1 MNIVDLEGRPQA
13 VNVLKEIKDKILIFD
28 GAMGTMLQQAGLE
41 AGELPEVYNIEHPE
55 IVQKIH
61 ESYVKAG
68 AQVVTTNTFQASEL
82 KLESCPYSVEE
93 IIKAAVKNAKK
104 AGAPY
109 VALDIGP
116 LGKMMKPVGDLSFEE
131 AYRLFKRQV
140 EAGAK
145 AGADLIL
152 TETFSD
158 LYEAKAAILAAK
170 ENSDLPI
177 FCTMTFQED
186 ERTFLGTDP
195 LTAVSVLQGLG
206 VDALGMN
213 CSLGPEEMIHL
224 LPDFLRYAKVPLMV
238 QSNAG
243 LPKMEGDETIFPVTP
258 ESFGAYG
265 KEMVKL
271 GVQIL
276 GGCCGTSP
284 EHIRQLKQNVETI
297 KSTPRKVKKI
307 TCACSSTQ
315 TVILNH
321 KTTVIGERI
330 NPTGKKRLKKALRNS
345 EFDTLLKEA
354 IYQVNAGAQVLDV
367 NVGLPEIQEKI
378 VLPHVISDIQT
389 VVDVPLQIDSADV
402 EALEAAVRVYN
413 GKPIINSVNGKEEN
427 MRAVFPI
434 AQKYGAAL
442 ICLTLDEEGIPQT
455 AQGRLQIAQKI
466 MERAIE
472 YGIPKEDLI
481 IDCLV
486 MTASAQQS
494 IVKETLKAVS
504 LVKTQLGLKT
514 ILGISNISFGLP
526 NRVLLNRTFLAAA
539 LGEGLDA
546 PILDPLS
553 QEMMDTIYS
562 FRVLNNE
569 DLEAKNYIEAY
580 QNLPKDGEKV
590 EKESI
595 NPQDLEK
602 LIIDGMK
609 TEVGQQVENLLKAK
623 DSEDIIKEYFIPA
636 LDRVGQKYEIGEF
649 FLPQLL
655 RSAEAVKQ
663 GLNIIK
669 SHSAKEI
676 VEENQGKILVATV
689 KGDIHDIGK
698 NIAKM
703 LLENYGFTVI
713 DMGKDVDPK
722 DIVETVKKEKIK
734 LVGLSALMTTTV
746 KNMQLTIE
754 ALREEVPECK
764 VMAGGAVLTPEYAK
778 MVGADYYVADGQAG
792 IRIAKEVLSNRK

>member
-1 MNIVDLEGRPQA
+1 MD
-13 VNVLKEIKDKILIFD
+13 VLKEIRDKILIFD

-61 ESYVKAG
+61 ESYVKVG
-68 AQVVTTNTFQASEL
+68 AQVITTNTFQASEL

-93 IIKAAVKNAKK
+93 IIEAAVKNAKEI
-104 AGAPY
+104 GAAY

-152 TETFSD
+152 IETFSD

-186 ERTFLGTDP
+186 GRTFLGTDP

-243 LPKMEGDETIFPVTP
+243 LPKIEGDRTIFPVDP

-265 KEMVKL
+265 KEMAEL

-284 EHIRQLKQNVETI
+284 EHIRQLKQNIENIKPTSRMVE
-297 KSTPRKVKKI
+297 RI

-315 TVILNH
+315 TVILDQ
-321 KTTVIGERI
+321 KTTIIGERI
-330 NPTGKKRLKKALRNS
+330 NPTGKKRLKEALRNR
-345 EFDTLLKEA
+345 ELDTLLKEA
-354 IYQVNAGAQVLDV
+354 IYQVNAGAQILDV
-367 NVGLPEIQEKI
+367 NVGLPEINEEE
-378 VLPHVISDIQT
+378 VLPKVACDIQA
-389 VVDVPLQIDSADV
+389 VVDVPLQMDSADV
-402 EALEAAVRVYN
+402 KALEAAVRIYN
-413 GKPIINSVNGKEEN
+413 GKPLINSVNGKEKN

-434 AQKYGAAL
+434 AKKYGAAL

-455 AQGRLQIAQKI
+455 AQRRLQIAQKI
-466 MERAIE
+466 MERAVD

-494 IVKETLKAVS
+494 IVKETLRAIN

-514 ILGISNISFGLP
+514 TLGVSNISFGLP

-569 DLEAKNYIEAY
+569 DLQAQKYIEIY
-580 QNLPKDGEKV
+580 QDIPKGGEKV
-590 EKESI
+590 EKESS

-609 TEVGQQVENLLKAK
+609 KEVGQQVENLLKTK
-623 DSEDIIKEYFIPA
+623 DSEDIIKEYFIPV
-636 LDRVGQKYEIGEF
+636 LDKVGQKYEIGEF

-663 GLNIIK
+663 GLDIIK
-669 SHSAKEI
+669 SHSVREI
-676 VEENQGKILVATV
+676 EEENQGKVLVATV

-722 DIVETVKKEKIK
+722 EIVETVKKEKIK

-754 ALREEVPECK
+754 ALRKEVSECK
-764 VMAGGAVLTPEYAK
+764 VMVGGAVLTPEYAK
-778 MVGADYYVADGQAG
+778 MVGADYYAADGQAG